1 MQGLSRCGRPCVR
14 EKMKTV
20 YKYLITAAFG
30 AVLAFIVL
38 LIKDVFH
45 LSQTVDVMKA
55 LCDGFF
61 ISGVL
66 IACFGGLVFAS
77 NGGVF
82 DMITYGVKNLFWLFK
97 KNPADRKYKDF
108 YEYREAMKEKKRSYG
123 YMVIV
128 GLAYIAVSLIFL
140 ALYYNY
146 LPE

>member
-38 LIKDVFH
+38 LIKDAFH

-61 ISGVL
+61 VSGVVL
-66 IACFGGLVFAS
+66 VCVGGLVFVS

-82 DMITYGVKNLFWLFK
+82 DMLAYGIRTFFEAFTKNVT
-97 KNPADRKYKDF
+97 DRKYRT
-108 YEYREAMKEKKRSYG
+108 Y
-123 YMVIV
+123 
-128 GLAYIAVSLIFL
+128 
-140 ALYYNY
+140 
-146 LPE
+146 

>member
-1 MQGLSRCGRPCVR
+1 
-14 EKMKTV
+14 MKTV

-61 ISGVL
+61 VSGVL

>member
-1 MQGLSRCGRPCVR
+1 MQGLSRCGRPYVR

-61 ISGVL
+61 VSGVL

>member
-1 MQGLSRCGRPCVR
+1 
-14 EKMKTV
+14 MKTV
-20 YKYLITAAFG
+20 YKYLITV
-30 AVLAFIVL
+30 AVGLVITFIALLARDIFNL
-38 LIKDVFH
+38 TA
-45 LSQTVDVMKA
+45 TVDFMKA
-55 LCDGFF
+55 FCDAFF
-61 ISGVL
+61 VSGVVL
-66 IACFGGLVFAS
+66 VCVGGLVFVS

>member
-1 MQGLSRCGRPCVR
+1 
-14 EKMKTV
+14 MKTV

-61 ISGVL
+61 VSGVL

-128 GLAYIAVSLIFL
+128 GLAYITVSLIFL

>member
-1 MQGLSRCGRPCVR
+1 
-14 EKMKTV
+14 MKTV

-61 ISGVL
+61 VSGVL

-146 LPE
+146 LPA

>member
-1 MQGLSRCGRPCVR
+1 
-14 EKMKTV
+14 MKTV
-20 YKYLITAAFG
+20 YKYLITAAVG
-30 AVLAFIVL
+30 IVLAFIVL

-45 LSQTVDVMKA
+45 LTQIVDVMKI

-61 ISGVL
+61 VSGIL
-66 IACFGGLVFAS
+66 LACFGGLVFAS

-82 DMITYGVKNLFWLFK
+82 DMITYGVKHLFWLFK

-108 YEYREAMKEKKRSYG
+108 YEYRMAMKEKKRSFG
-123 YMVIV
+123 FMVVV
-128 GLAYIAVSLIFL
+128 GLAFIAISLIFL

>member
-1 MQGLSRCGRPCVR
+1 M
-14 EKMKTV
+14 
-20 YKYLITAAFG
+20 
-30 AVLAFIVL
+30 
-38 LIKDVFH
+38 
-45 LSQTVDVMKA
+45 
-55 LCDGFF
+55 
-61 ISGVL
+61 
-66 IACFGGLVFAS
+66 
-77 NGGVF
+77 
-82 DMITYGVKNLFWLFK
+82 KNLFWLFK

>member
-1 MQGLSRCGRPCVR
+1 MQGLSRRGRPCVR

-45 LSQTVDVMKA
+45 LSQAVDVMKA

-61 ISGVL
+61 VSGVL

>member
-1 MQGLSRCGRPCVR
+1 
-14 EKMKTV
+14 MKTV

-38 LIKDVFH
+38 LLKDVFH

-61 ISGVL
+61 VSGVL

-140 ALYYNY
+140 ALYYKY
-146 LPE
+146 LPA

>member
-1 MQGLSRCGRPCVR
+1 
-14 EKMKTV
+14 MKTV

-38 LIKDVFH
+38 LRKDVFH
-45 LSQTVDVMKA
+45 LSQAVDVMKA
-55 LCDGFF
+55 LCGGFF
-61 ISGVL
+61 VSGVL

-108 YEYREAMKEKKRSYG
+108 YEYRDAMKEKKRSYG

>member
-1 MQGLSRCGRPCVR
+1 
-14 EKMKTV
+14 MKTV

-45 LSQTVDVMKA
+45 LSQAVDVMKA
-55 LCDGFF
+55 MCDGFF
-61 ISGVL
+61 VSGVL

>member
-1 MQGLSRCGRPCVR
+1 
-14 EKMKTV
+14 MKTV

-45 LSQTVDVMKA
+45 LSQAVDVMKA

-61 ISGVL
+61 VSGVL

>member
-1 MQGLSRCGRPCVR
+1 
-14 EKMKTV
+14 MKTV

-61 ISGVL
+61 VSGVVL
-66 IACFGGLVFAS
+66 VCVGGLVFVS

-82 DMITYGVKNLFWLFK
+82 DMLAYGIRTFFESFK
-97 KNPADRKYKDF
+97 KNVTDRKYRTYYDYKESKKDRKTSF
-108 YEYREAMKEKKRSYG
+108 SFL
-123 YMVIV
+123 VIV
-128 GLAYIAVSLIFL
+128 GVVFIAVSMIFL
-140 ALYYNY
+140 VFYYKY
-146 LPE
+146 LPA

>member
-1 MQGLSRCGRPCVR
+1 
-14 EKMKTV
+14 MKTV
-20 YKYLITAAFG
+20 YKYLITAAVG
-30 AVLAFIVL
+30 IVLTLIVL

-45 LSQTVDVMKA
+45 MSQTVDVMKT

-61 ISGVL
+61 VSGIL

-82 DMITYGVKNLFWLFK
+82 DMLTYGLKHLVWVFK

-108 YEYREAMKEKKRSYG
+108 YEYREAMKEKKRSFG

-128 GLAYIAVSLIFL
+128 GIALIAISLIFL
-140 ALYYNY
+140 AIYYKFA
-146 LPE
+146 

>member
-1 MQGLSRCGRPCVR
+1 
-14 EKMKTV
+14 MKTV
-20 YKYLITAAFG
+20 YKYLITAAVG
-30 AVLAFIVL
+30 VVLTFIVL

-61 ISGVL
+61 VSGVL

-82 DMITYGVKNLFWLFK
+82 DMITYGIKHLFWVFK

-108 YEYREAMKEKKRSYG
+108 YEYREAMKEKKRSFG
-123 YMVIV
+123 YMVIT

-140 ALYYNY
+140 ALYYNF

>member
-1 MQGLSRCGRPCVR
+1 MQGLSRCGRSCVR

-61 ISGVL
+61 VSGVL

-140 ALYYNY
+140 ALYYKY
-146 LPE
+146 LPA

>member
-1 MQGLSRCGRPCVR
+1 
-14 EKMKTV
+14 MKTV

-61 ISGVL
+61 VSGVL

-128 GLAYIAVSLIFL
+128 GLAYIAVSLMFL

>member
-1 MQGLSRCGRPCVR
+1 MQGLSRRGRPCVR

-45 LSQTVDVMKA
+45 LLQTVDVMKA

-61 ISGVL
+61 VSGVL

>member
-1 MQGLSRCGRPCVR
+1 MQGLSRCGRSCVR

-61 ISGVL
+61 VSGVL